1 MELKEKTISS
11 EEIFS
16 GRILHIR
23 RDTVE
28 LPGGGRSFREVVDHP
43 GGVCVLALD
52 DENRVLLVRQF
63 RYPYE
68 KVLTELPAGKLEI
81 GEDPEQA
88 ALRELREEAG
98 ASPGTFQSLG
108 ELYPSPG
115 YCGEIIRM
123 YLARKLTFGEASLD
137 EGEFL
142 NVERMDFARLVELV
156 LSGEIRDAKTIAA
169 ALKTKLLLGLETGR
183 ENDGREK
190 NGTDC

>member
-1 MELKEKTISS
+1 MELTEKTLFS
-11 EEIFS
+11 EKIFD

-23 RDTVE
+23 RDTVL
-28 LPGGGRSFREVVDHP
+28 LPNGSQATREVLDHP

-52 DENRVLLVRQF
+52 GENRVLLVKQF

-68 KVLTELPAGKLEI
+68 KVLTELPAGKLEY

-88 ALRELREEAG
+88 ALRELREETG
-98 ASPGTFQSLG
+98 AVPKKFRFLG

-123 YLARKLTFGEASLD
+123 YLAQELTFGETSLD
-137 EGEFL
+137 EDEFL
-142 NVERMDFARLVELV
+142 NMERMGFGALTEQV

-169 ALKTKLLLGLETGR
+169 VLKTKLLLGL
-183 ENDGREK
+183 
-190 NGTDC
+190 

>member
-1 MELKEKTISS
+1 MEK
-11 EEIFS
+11 
-16 GRILHIR
+16 LHKQR
-23 RDTVE
+23 K
-28 LPGGGRSFREVVDHP
+28 LF
-43 GGVCVLALD
+43 A
-52 DENRVLLVRQF
+52 VLLAAL
-63 RYPYE
+63 
-68 KVLTELPAGKLEI
+68 LTLSGLIPLPEASAAAGGKELAGLA
-81 GEDPEQA
+81 GA
-88 ALRELREEAG
+88 SSLRELREETG

-169 ALKTKLLLGLETGR
+169 ALKTKLLLGR
-183 ENDGREK
+183 
-190 NGTDC
+190 

>member
-1 MELKEKTISS
+1 MELKEKAISS

-88 ALRELREEAG
+88 ALRELREETG
-98 ASPGTFQSLG
+98 AVPGTFQSLG

-123 YLARKLTFGEASLD
+123 YLARELTFGEAALD

-169 ALKTKLLLGLETGR
+169 ALKTKLLLGL
-183 ENDGREK
+183 
-190 NGTDC
+190 

>member
-1 MELKEKTISS
+1 MMELTEKTISS

-88 ALRELREEAG
+88 ALRELREETG
-98 ASPGTFQSLG
+98 AAPGTFQSLG

-123 YLARKLTFGEASLD
+123 YLARELTFGEAALD

-169 ALKTKLLLGLETGR
+169 ALKTKLLLGI
-183 ENDGREK
+183 
-190 NGTDC
+190 